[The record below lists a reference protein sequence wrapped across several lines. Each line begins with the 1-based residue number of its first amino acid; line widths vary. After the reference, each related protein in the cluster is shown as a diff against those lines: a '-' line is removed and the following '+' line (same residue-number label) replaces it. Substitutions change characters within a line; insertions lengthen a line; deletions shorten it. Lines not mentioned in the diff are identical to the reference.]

1 MAGVVLAALA
11 CLLSAPAPAAER
23 VRVGGDPDYPPHH
36 FRDADGEARGFD
48 VDVLRE
54 IAADRGLALEF
65 SFGEWNAVLARLERG
80 ELDVVPMFVSDDR
93 RQRFLFTHAIDYRHH
108 RLFGHARPRPV
119 EGLADLGGQRIAV
132 QFGGMAWEWLSNH
145 SVDVRV
151 VPVNQEESA
160 LAAVAEG
167 RADYAL
173 VPADIG
179 QRAIARL
186 RLEDIVAL
194 GPPLIAR
201 EYAFGVSRSRPELVG
216 ELNAGLAHLEGS
228 ERLLALR
235 MAWRETGD
243 GRAPRVLAWIATTM
257 LAALSVAAI
266 VWWLRRPAEAT
277 RP

>member
-1 MAGVVLAALA
+1 MLAALVF
-11 CLLSAPAPAAER
+11 LLPPGTAGAEAER

-36 FRDADGEARGFD
+36 FLDAQGRARGFD

-54 IAADRGLALEF
+54 IAADRGLSLEF

-93 RQRFLFTHAIDYRHH
+93 RQRFLFTQSFDYRHH
-108 RLFGHARPRPV
+108 RLFGQARSRPLA
-119 EGLADLGGQRIAV
+119 GLADLAGERVAV
-132 QFGGMAWEWLSNH
+132 QFGGMAWEWLNNQESG
-145 SVDVRV
+145 VQV
-151 VPVNQEESA
+151 VPVNHEESA

-194 GPPLIAR
+194 GPPMIER
-201 EYAFGVSRSRPELVG
+201 EYAFGVSRTRPDLVA
-216 ELNAGLAHLEGS
+216 ELNAGLARLEGS
-228 ERLLALR
+228 DRLLALR
-235 MAWRETGD
+235 LAWRDAGT
-243 GRAPRVLAWIATTM
+243 GRAARRVAWA
-257 LAALSVAAI
+257 LAALVAGLSTALLVWFVRRRGRAAI
-266 VWWLRRPAEAT
+266 
-277 RP
+277 